1 MSEENVEIVRRGYE
15 QFTAT
20 GQLVVEIASP
30 DFVWDMSNFHGWPE
44 RQAYEGVAGTEAFL
58 RDWIAAWD
66 DWELELDALEDAG
79 DKVVGLVRQRGR
91 SRSAGMLVE
100 MSFAQ
105 VWTLRDG
112 KQTRMEMFSDRD
124 EALRAVGLKQ

>member
-1 MSEENVEIVRRGYE
+1 MSQQNVEIVRRAYE

-20 GQLVVEIASP
+20 GQLVAEIASP

-44 RQAYEGVAGTEAFL
+44 QQAYEGVAGTEAFL

-66 DWELELDALEDAG
+66 DWELELEALEDAG

-124 EALRAVGLKQ
+124 EALRAVGLKE

>member
-1 MSEENVEIVRRGYE
+1 MEIVRRGYE

-44 RQAYEGVAGTEAFL
+44 RQAYEGIVGTEAFL

-124 EALRAVGLKQ
+124 EALRAVGLKE

>member
-44 RQAYEGVAGTEAFL
+44 RQAYEGVPGTEAFL

-66 DWELELDALEDAG
+66 DWELELEALEDAG

>member
-1 MSEENVEIVRRGYE
+1 LS
-15 QFTAT
+15 
-20 GQLVVEIASP
+20 
-30 DFVWDMSNFHGWPE
+30 
-44 RQAYEGVAGTEAFL
+44 
-58 RDWIAAWD
+58 
-66 DWELELDALEDAG
+66 LEALEDAG

>member
-58 RDWIAAWD
+58 RDWLAAWD
-66 DWELELDALEDAG
+66 DWELELGALEGAG